1 MNRFLQ
7 PFIRP
12 LIHTEN
18 GENYHAFPSIAT
30 LTTISE
36 ETLRKN
42 NFGYRAK
49 YIVSS
54 ARTIEKNGGEEWI
67 ESAAQKDYENCLT
80 DISSLMGI
88 GRKVADCILL
98 HSMGFRAAVPLDVHV
113 IRIANR

>member
-1 MNRFLQ
+1 M
-7 PFIRP
+7 
-12 LIHTEN
+12 IHTEN
-18 GENYHAFPSIAT
+18 DQNYHAFPSIET

-36 ETLRKN
+36 DTLRKH

-67 ESAAQKDYENCLT
+67 ESASKKDYENCLA
-80 DISSLMGI
+80 DIVGLMGI

-113 IRIANR
+113 IRIANRLVFSLSIAQI